1 MAFVITP
8 RFTPVYQASRCHPSN
23 SCGRAS
29 QPTYA
34 YRILRP
40 QPRHP
45 QYSSFNHFFGQVDEL
60 LSEIDHEAQR
70 LAQLKAQREAHR
82 ERQQRKRAL
91 RAEFSVNQDQQGWL
105 INGDIQGF
113 DQENISIEVTDEH
126 TLKITGNTKWQAEK
140 AQPDAQDDENNAI
153 PNVQNDVTEQI
164 DNTNSVTLPT
174 KPAVESTTFD
184 SDSETES
191 HKSYQATVEDDFED
205 LTAETSSLLSVVSV
219 PSTESNHTESSATAV
234 AEPLES
240 KGKEEAVSSDTA
252 PISKVTQ
259 NDREYEREHER
270 VHGSFERTFQFPE
283 RIDVGRVSAQFLEH
297 VLSITVP
304 KTQASRVRKIAI
316 V

>member
-8 RFTPVYQASRCHPSN
+8 RFTPVYQVSRCHPLN
-23 SCGRAS
+23 SCGRTS
-29 QPTYA
+29 QPTHA
-34 YRILRP
+34 YRISRP

-70 LAQLKAQREAHR
+70 LAQLKVQREAHR

-140 AQPDAQDDENNAI
+140 AQSDAQDDENNAI
-153 PNVQNDVTEQI
+153 PNVENDVTEQI
-164 DNTNSVTLPT
+164 DNPDSVNLPT
-174 KPAVESTTFD
+174 KPAVDSTTFD
-184 SDSETES
+184 SNSETES
-191 HKSYQATVEDDFED
+191 HKSYQPTVEDDFED
-205 LTAETSSLLSVVSV
+205 LTAETSSLLSVASV
-219 PSTESNHTESSATAV
+219 PSTASNYTESSATAV
-234 AEPLES
+234 VEPPES
-240 KGKEEAVSSDTA
+240 KGKGKAVFSDTV
-252 PISKVTQ
+252 PVSKVTQ
-259 NDREYEREHER
+259 NDRESEREQER

-304 KTQASRVRKIAI
+304 KNQASRTRKIAI
-316 V
+316 L